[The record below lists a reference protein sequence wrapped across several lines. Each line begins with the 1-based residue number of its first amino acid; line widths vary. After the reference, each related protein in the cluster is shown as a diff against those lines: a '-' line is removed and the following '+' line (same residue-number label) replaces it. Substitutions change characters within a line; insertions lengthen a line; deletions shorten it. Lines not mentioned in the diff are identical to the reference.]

1 MAGMLHGSRT
11 HRLGLTILPAMPSRP
26 MPGRRRDSMEIA
38 ALVLFGSIA
47 LWFAEE
53 LNGNRL

>member
-1 MAGMLHGSRT
+1 MAGMLHASRT
-11 HRLGLTILPAMPSRP
+11 RWSALTILPLIPAHP
-26 MPGRRRDSMEIA
+26 MSGCWRDSMEIA

-47 LWFAEE
+47 LWFAGE

>member
-1 MAGMLHGSRT
+1 
-11 HRLGLTILPAMPSRP
+11 

-47 LWFAEE
+47 LWLAGE

>member
-1 MAGMLHGSRT
+1 MMHASRT
-11 HRLGLTILPAMPSRP
+11 RWSRLTILPLIPVHP
-26 MPGRRRDSMEIA
+26 VPGCRRDSMEIA

-53 LNGNRL
+53 ISGNRL

>member
-1 MAGMLHGSRT
+1 MLHASRT
-11 HRLGLTILPAMPSRP
+11 HWLGLTILPPIPTRP
-26 MPGRRRDSMEIA
+26 LPGCRRDSMEIA

-47 LWFAEE
+47 LWLAGE